1 MFLWEAKQTVQTDFS
16 NGAKNI
22 DMIWKTLLS
31 ALNQL
36 NKIAVTTVLQLLL
49 IPRFIE
55 YLWIFYTLIWHM
67 QQKVVKCFIMLLP
80 RLNNT
85 YTAWKVSIF
94 GVFLVRI
101 FLHFNWIRSTKTA
114 TMDNLP
120 RIDTDAVS
128 ERSI

>member
-1 MFLWEAKQTVQTDFS
+1 MFLWEAKQTVQTDFP

-22 DMIWKTLLS
+22 DMIWNTWLS

-49 IPRFIE
+49 TPRFIE
-55 YLWIFYTLIWHM
+55 LLWIFYTLIWHM
-67 QQKVVKCFIMLLP
+67 QQKDVKCFIMLLP
-80 RLNNT
+80 RLNNI
-85 YTAWKVSIF
+85 YNAWKVSVF

-101 FLHFNWIRSTKTA
+101 FPHFNWIRSTKTA
-114 TMDNLP
+114 TTDNLQ
-120 RIDTDAVS
+120 RSDADAVS